1 MYTKEKSRA
10 REVAEIVAGVLAVV
24 VAVDLFGF
32 MAWIASGQ
40 TPADGFY
47 IGRITAEVLRAIL
60 F

>member
-1 MYTKEKSRA
+1 MYTKEKSTA
-10 REVAEIVAGVLAVV
+10 RKVAEIVAGALGVV

-40 TPADGFY
+40 TPVDGFY
-47 IGRITAEVLRAIL
+47 IGAITANVLRAII

>member
-1 MYTKEKSRA
+1 MYTKEKSTA
-10 REVAEIVAGVLAVV
+10 RRIVEGIAGALAVV

>member
-1 MYTKEKSRA
+1 MYTQNKSTA
-10 REVAEIVAGVLAVV
+10 RKVAEIVAGALGVV

-40 TPADGFY
+40 APVDGFY
-47 IGRITAEVLRAIL
+47 IGRITAEVLRALL